1 MQTELKILLLED
13 VVADSELELWELK
26 RAGIECKPM
35 RVDNR
40 DDFIEQ
46 LHAFEPDVILS
57 DFSLPQ
63 FDGLSAL
70 TIARQERPQTPF
82 IFVSGT
88 IGEDTAIEAVRRGAT
103 DYILKTN
110 MARLGTAVKRAVK
123 EAAERVART
132 DAEDALVKSNE
143 RFQLVSLATN
153 DAVRDWDLVAGTLWW
168 SDAFQKLF
176 GYPQEH
182 AKLGVDSW
190 FSHIHPDDQDRV
202 VSAIQTILDSDQQS
216 WSAEYRFICE
226 DGSDSYVLDR
236 GYEIR
241 DAGGKAIR
249 MIGAM
254 MDITG
259 RKLAEEALRL
269 TERAIE
275 ASVNPIII
283 TTDPNAGARIV
294 YVNPAFE
301 RVTGYTREEVT
312 DRNCNFLQ
320 RDDRNQADLE
330 KLREALHEG
339 RDCHAVLRNY
349 RKDGSLF
356 WNDLYITPV
365 RDAQQKVTH
374 FVGVQYDITDMRRY
388 REELEH
394 QANHDA
400 LTGLANRNL
409 LADRLKQALLYGQR
423 HARLVMVAFVD
434 LDHFKFIND
443 SLGHGTGDRLLIVIA
458 ERLQACVRKGDTV
471 ARPGGDEF
479 VLILSDQTLDE
490 GHHRTMERIMAA
502 VSDPCMIDGHELR
515 VTCSIGLS
523 VYPDD
528 ATDAETLLRMADAAM
543 YRAKDTGRNSFQFH
557 TKELTARI
565 GDRLTLEAGLRRAL
579 DRGELFLNY
588 QPQYDLATGQAN
600 GMEALV
606 RWAHPERGL
615 IPPGAFIPLAEENGL
630 IVQIGEWVAMTA
642 CAHNKAMQDAG
653 LAPIKVAINLSARQF
668 RHKGLVKSIDRII
681 GESGLDAR
689 YVELELTESMVMH
702 SPDDAARTLA
712 EFKEM
717 GVQLSLD
724 DFGTGYSSLAYLK
737 KFPVHRLKVDQS
749 FVRDIGA
756 DLDDTAIVQS
766 IIALGHALNLK
777 VCAEGVETPAQLDF
791 LKTYRCD
798 EAQGYLFS
806 RPVTGDAVRE
816 LLMQSQSLAKAPL
829 S

>member
-1 MQTELKILLLED
+1 
-13 VVADSELELWELK
+13 
-26 RAGIECKPM
+26 
-35 RVDNR
+35 
-40 DDFIEQ
+40 
-46 LHAFEPDVILS
+46 
-57 DFSLPQ
+57 
-63 FDGLSAL
+63 
-70 TIARQERPQTPF
+70 
-82 IFVSGT
+82 
-88 IGEDTAIEAVRRGAT
+88 
-103 DYILKTN
+103 
-110 MARLGTAVKRAVK
+110 
-123 EAAERVART
+123 
-132 DAEDALVKSNE
+132 
-143 RFQLVSLATN
+143 
-153 DAVRDWDLVAGTLWW
+153 
-168 SDAFQKLF
+168 
-176 GYPQEH
+176 
-182 AKLGVDSW
+182 
-190 FSHIHPDDQDRV
+190 
-202 VSAIQTILDSDQQS
+202 IQAILDSDLQS
-216 WSAEYRFICE
+216 WNDEYRFIRA

-236 GYEIR
+236 GYVIR
-241 DAGGKAIR
+241 DASGKAIR

-283 TTDPNAGARIV
+283 TTDPLAGACIV

-301 RVTGYTREEVT
+301 RVTGYTRDEVT
-312 DRNCNFLQ
+312 GRNCNFLQ

-356 WNDLYITPV
+356 WNDLYVTPV
-365 RDAQQKVTH
+365 RDAQQKITH
-374 FVGVQYDITDMRRY
+374 FVGVQYDITDTRRY

-409 LADRLKQALLYGQR
+409 LADRLKQALVYAQR
-423 HARLVMVAFVD
+423 HARLVIVAFVD

-443 SLGHGTGDRLLIVIA
+443 SLGHSTGDRLLIVIA
-458 ERLQACVRKGDTV
+458 ERLLACVRKGDTV

-490 GHHRTMERIMAA
+490 DHHRTMDRIMAA
-502 VSDPCMIDGHELR
+502 VSDPCTIDGQELR

-528 ATDAETLLRMADAAM
+528 ATDGETLLRMADAAM

-579 DRGELFLNY
+579 DRDELFLNY
-588 QPQYDLATGQAN
+588 QPQYDLVTGEAN

-630 IVQIGEWVAMTA
+630 IVQIGEWVARTA
-642 CAHNKAMQDAG
+642 CAHNKALQDAG

-681 GESGLDAR
+681 TESGLEVR
-689 YVELELTESMVMH
+689 YVELELTESMVML

-724 DFGTGYSSLAYLK
+724 DFGTGYSSLSYLK

-749 FVRDIGA
+749 FVRDMGA

-777 VCAEGVETPAQLDF
+777 VCAEGVETAAQLEF
-791 LKTYRCD
+791 LKTCRCD

-806 RPVTGDAVRE
+806 RPVMGDAIRE
-816 LLMQSQSLAKAPL
+816 LLMQSRISTKIMLV
-829 S
+829 